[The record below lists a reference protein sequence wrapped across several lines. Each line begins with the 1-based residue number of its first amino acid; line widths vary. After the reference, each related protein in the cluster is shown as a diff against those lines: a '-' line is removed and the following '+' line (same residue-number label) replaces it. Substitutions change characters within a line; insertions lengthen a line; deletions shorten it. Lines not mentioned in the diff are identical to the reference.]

1 MARASIEELQA
12 QSEKLDRALAKRGVS
27 DKDIIAEL
35 PDTCAR
41 LKEMGQ
47 VRLSY
52 VDYSCDRSIVCAG
65 SNAAYRGTPRAAKMV
80 KYSSAPMKLN
90 IFVLFYWCRMKFRK
104 LLEEPPSHEGDALS
118 MQVDFI

>member
-27 DKDIIAEL
+27 DKDIITEL

-65 SNAAYRGTPRAAKMV
+65 SNAAYRGTPRAAKTG
-80 KYSSAPMKLN
+80 K
-90 IFVLFYWCRMKFRK
+90 IFICAHETEYFRAF
-104 LLEEPPSHEGDALS
+104 LLVSNEIPQAA
-118 MQVDFI
+118 